1 MSFAL
6 LNRPLERVLKIF
18 DSVLIMHITRK
29 EALDNVSIFIY
40 SSSKYEDVVLSTFLL
55 LAPSSFSRAKLIMT
69 LYRGGTDLG
78 TPKMPSLPRDN

>member
-6 LNRPLERVLKIF
+6 LNRPLERVQKIF

-29 EALDNVSIFIY
+29 EAFDNVSIVVY
-40 SSSKYEDVVLSTFLL
+40 SSSKYEDVMLSTFLL
-55 LAPSSFSRAKLIMT
+55 LASSSFSRAKLIMT